1 MRRTP
6 RRLTAC
12 SSNQTHSDRPF
23 AQLLGVIRNHV
34 ELRTMMETM
43 MADDEL
49 CDFNLTAQHGTHSVR
64 VHRAVVAAAAP
75 KQAAG
80 RTCECEQASL
90 GREGYD
96 VHRTAVHRRGSPVKT
111 WVTTSRDG

>member
-1 MRRTP
+1 
-6 RRLTAC
+6 
-12 SSNQTHSDRPF
+12 
-23 AQLLGVIRNHV
+23 
-34 ELRTMMETM
+34 METM

-90 GREGYD
+90 GREATTC
-96 VHRTAVHRRGSPVKT
+96 TAPPFTGEGHL
-111 WVTTSRDG
+111 